1 VFGRIAIWFLF
12 LEYEVV
18 YKPNRT
24 HVVANVLSK
33 LPDSSKPLGVP
44 NQTMDA
50 SLYSIELMGMQKVKS
65 YLETCQMLKFL
76 NLVQKQKLARKEN
89 PLF

>member
-1 VFGRIAIWFLF
+1 M
-12 LEYEVV
+12 
-18 YKPNRT
+18 
-24 HVVANVLSK
+24 VANVLSK